1 MNKPLPYLQFFTSDF
16 LTGCGYMSME
26 ERGMYITLLCYCWET
41 QTIPKKRVP
50 FIVQKTWEELSDEL
64 KSKFIE
70 IDGGI
75 VNKRIHDAFV
85 ERDQYIERQRINGAK
100 GGRPKTQKK
109 VSTSISISNSTT
121 NSISNSI
128 SNSKKNIYVPS
139 EKEFMDYSL
148 TVIKQLKK
156 NPEEFDF
163 SLRAKY
169 ESWLDDNWKDGYGK
183 PIKNWK
189 NKVNNTIPHLKA
201 NYGST
206 NNNKTQYSEEFKR
219 TIIENL
225 NT

>member
-1 MNKPLPYLQFFTSDF
+1 
-16 LTGCGYMSME
+16 ME

-64 KSKFIE
+64 KS
-70 IDGGI
+70 
-75 VNKRIHDAFV
+75 NFV
-85 ERDQYIERQRINGAK
+85 ERDEYIERQRVNGAK

-128 SNSKKNIYVPS
+128 SNSKENIYVPS

-156 NPEEFDF
+156 NPEEFV
-163 SLRAKY
+163 SK
-169 ESWLDDNWKDGYGK
+169 S
-183 PIKNWK
+183 
-189 NKVNNTIPHLKA
+189 
-201 NYGST
+201 
-206 NNNKTQYSEEFKR
+206 
-219 TIIENL
+219 II
-225 NT
+225 TT

>member
-1 MNKPLPYLQFFTSDF
+1 
-16 LTGCGYMSME
+16 ME
-26 ERGMYITLLCYCWET
+26 ERGMYITLLCFCHQT

-64 KSKFIE
+64 KSKFLE

-75 VNKRIHDAFV
+75 ENKEINKLLS
-85 ERDQYIERQRINGAK
+85 ERDQYIERQRVNGAK

-109 VSTSISISNSTT
+109 VSNSISISNSTT
-121 NSISNSI
+121 NPISNSI

-169 ESWLDDNWKDGYGK
+169 ESWLDDNWKDGFGK

-201 NYGST
+201 NYGSK
-206 NNNKTQYSEEFKR
+206 NNNKAQYSEEFKR

>member
-1 MNKPLPYLQFFTSDF
+1 M
-16 LTGCGYMSME
+16 
-26 ERGMYITLLCYCWET
+26 
-41 QTIPKKRVP
+41 
-50 FIVQKTWEELSDEL
+50 QKTWEELSDEL
-64 KSKFIE
+64 KSKFLE

-75 VNKRIHDAFV
+75 ENKAINDLLA
-85 ERDQYIERQRINGAK
+85 ERDEYIERQRINGAK

-189 NKVNNTIPHLKA
+189 NKINNTIPHLKA

-206 NNNKTQYSEEFKR
+206 NNKR
-219 TIIENL
+219 TIIEKL

>member
-16 LTGCGYMSME
+16 LTGCGYLSME
-26 ERGMYITLLCYCWET
+26 ERGLYITLLCYCHQT
-41 QTIPKKRVP
+41 QTIPKKRLP
-50 FIVQKTWEELSDEL
+50 FIIQQTWEELSDEL
-64 KSKFIE
+64 KNKFLE

-75 VNKRIHDAFV
+75 ENIDINKILH
-85 ERDQYIERQRINGAK
+85 ERDQYIERQRINGSK

-169 ESWLDDNWKDGYGK
+169 ESWKDDNWRDGYGK
-183 PIKNWK
+183 EIKNWK

-206 NNNKTQYSEEFKR
+206 NNKKTEYSEEFKR
-219 TIIENL
+219 EIIENL